1 MGAIPF
7 ISVRQLLGSPLSPLG
22 RLVAAGRHQDAA
34 NAALQEFL
42 EEPLKGRVCVARA
55 SSETL
60 TLVADS
66 PAWSARVRYL
76 TPQIL
81 DHLRT
86 RLENPRLRK
95 VQIVTR
101 PTESPQPAP
110 LPRQRQLSGRAAEL
124 LTCVA
129 RASDNPALAAALE
142 RLAARATREE
152 RD

>member
-81 DHLRT
+81 AHLRS
-86 RLENPRLRK
+86 RLENPRLKK
-95 VQIVTR
+95 VKIVTS
-101 PTESPQPAP
+101 PTEYRRSPPP
-110 LPRQRQLSGRAAEL
+110 PRRPRLSGRAAAL
-124 LTCVA
+124 LACVA
-129 RASDNPALAAALE
+129 RTSDNAALAAALE